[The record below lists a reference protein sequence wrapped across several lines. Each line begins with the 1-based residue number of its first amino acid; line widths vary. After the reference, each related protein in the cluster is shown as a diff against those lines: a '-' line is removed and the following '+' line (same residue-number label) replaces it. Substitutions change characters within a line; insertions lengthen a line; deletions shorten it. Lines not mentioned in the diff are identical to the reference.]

1 MEWSKLLSE
10 KRVGELFG
18 KEPSEVDSRTAF
30 ERDYGR
36 AVFSTPV
43 RRLQDKTQVFPLE
56 IHDSVR
62 TRLTHS
68 LEVSSVA
75 RTLGREAGNW
85 IEAEKHAIKPVQVHD
100 IETIAATCGLIH
112 DLGNPPFGHAGETAI
127 QTWFK
132 RRLKEEEVAR
142 AQGQAH
148 DADPIFSGLETRENE
163 ILRVQYEND
172 FLKWEG
178 NAQTL
183 RLISRLQVLADF
195 YGINLT
201 CATFSAACKYTA
213 ASNDTDTSKKIHEKS
228 KPGFFASEQETF
240 ARVADETG
248 TVKARNPITFLVES
262 SDDIVYATGD
272 LEDGVRKGALEWE
285 FLKLELQAHA
295 PNDAG
300 MTWAIQEAQNKVGYK
315 PGDKPVP
322 NGELA
327 QAFRTFSIQKMKE
340 AAFKIFCLR
349 YESIMSGEYHEEL
362 VSDPDCEAEKFV
374 DACKKV
380 GQTYVYPS
388 SGTIKLELMGR
399 KVIHD
404 LMDVFWEGARLCGTK
419 SAPKECKNGFA
430 GKAFAL
436 ISNNYRKVFE
446 KALEDGKLPERYCRL
461 QLVTDQIAG
470 MTDTFATTLH
480 KRLMNG

>member
-1 MEWSKLLSE
+1 MDWSKLLSS

-18 KEPSEVDSRTAF
+18 KEPSEADSRSAF

-56 IHDSVR
+56 IHDAVR

-75 RTLGREAGNW
+75 RTLAREAASW
-85 IEAEKHAIKPVQVHD
+85 ILENKKGDINASQVHD

-132 RRLKEEEVAR
+132 RRVKEEAAGKAAEEAE
-142 AQGQAH
+142 
-148 DADPIFSGLETRENE
+148 PIFSGLETNENKA
-163 ILRVQYEND
+163 LRTQYEND
-172 FLKWEG
+172 FLMWEG

-195 YGINLT
+195 NGINLT

-213 ASNDTDTSKKIHEKS
+213 ASNDTDPTKKIHEKS

-240 ARVADETG
+240 NRVADETG
-248 TVKARNPITFLVES
+248 TGKARNPITYLVEAC
-262 SDDIVYATGD
+262 DDIVYSTGD
-272 LEDGVRKGALEWE
+272 LEDGVKKGTLEWE
-285 FLKLELQAHA
+285 FLKSELKRF
-295 PNDAG
+295 AG
-300 MTWAIQEAQNKVGYK
+300 EDSALRWAIQEAEKKVKYGPDTK
-315 PGDKPVP
+315 PAP
-322 NGELA
+322 NEELA
-327 QAFRTFSIQKMKE
+327 QAFRTFSIQRMKE
-340 AAFKIFCLR
+340 DAFQAFGLR
-349 YESIMSGEYHEEL
+349 YDKIMNGTYNEEL
-362 VSDPDCEAEKFV
+362 VEDGGCGSAKFV
-374 DACKKV
+374 AACKKV
-380 GQTYVYPS
+380 GQIHVYPS
-388 SGTIKLELMGR
+388 LGTLKLELMGR
-399 KVIHD
+399 RVIHD
-404 LMDVFWEGARLCGTK
+404 LMDLFWEGARLCGTE
-419 SAPKECKNGFA
+419 SSPKECKVGFA
-430 GKAFAL
+430 GKAFVL
-436 ISNNYRKVFE
+436 ISSNYRKVFK
-446 KALEDGKLPERYCRL
+446 KALEDGELPERYCRL

-470 MTDTFATTLH
+470 MTDTFATSLH